1 MTAKIIAFVNQKG
14 GVGKTTS
21 AVNLAAAIAL
31 EGKKVLLIDMDPQGN
46 ASTGLG
52 ISAFQRRINSY
63 QVLTSEGEIDEAEVQ
78 TDIPNLK
85 VMPSTMD
92 LSAAE
97 FELRDIPNREF
108 LLKTKLQQVKSKY
121 DFILIDCPP
130 SLGLLTLNSLVASNS
145 IIIPLQCEFYALEGL
160 SHILKTHE
168 LIKKSLNPQLKIE
181 GVLLTMYDKRYNLTR
196 QVELDVRE
204 YLGNKVFQTVIPRSV
219 KVSEA
224 PSHGKPVVTYDK
236 SGSGAT
242 SYTFLARELI
252 NRQDQHFLI
261 EQEGI
266 IPPIPD
272 FEDDT
277 TNKHDDEEAA

>member
-1 MTAKIIAFVNQKG
+1 MAAKVIAFVNQKG

-78 TDIPNLK
+78 TDIENLK

-97 FELRDIPNREF
+97 FELRDIENREF
-108 LLKTKLQQVKSKY
+108 LLKTKLLQVKSKY

-130 SLGLLTLNSLVASNS
+130 SLGLLTLNSLVAADS

-160 SHILKTHE
+160 SHILKTHD
-168 LIKKSLNPQLKIE
+168 LIKKSLNPDLKIE

-261 EQEGI
+261 DQEGV

-272 FEDDT
+272 FEDEN
-277 TNKHDDEEAA
+277 TNKQEDEEAA